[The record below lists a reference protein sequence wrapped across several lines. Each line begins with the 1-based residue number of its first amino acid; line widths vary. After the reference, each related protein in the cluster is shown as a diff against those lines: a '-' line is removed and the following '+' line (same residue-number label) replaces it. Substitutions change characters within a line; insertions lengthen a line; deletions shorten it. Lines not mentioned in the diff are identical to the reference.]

1 MGDVGLAGRN
11 SNLSMP
17 KVAKP
22 LHDKPAYG
30 AIPLQR

>member
-11 SNLSMP
+11 SKLSMP
-17 KVAKP
+17 KAAKR
-22 LHDKPAYG
+22 LHEKPAYG